1 MIPTPS
7 DARPPGAERE
17 WVELHHD
24 ILACTRCA
32 DAGHIPFALPMF
44 QGLPGQR
51 LMLVG
56 QAPGE
61 RELGPRKPFAG
72 RSGAELARWAVR
84 AGFRDDD
91 HFRSLTYITSV
102 TKCFPGKARTG
113 GGDRRPS
120 GAEVLACRTW
130 LEGQL
135 ALQRPRLLL
144 LVGGLAH
151 GAFAVTA
158 GTPLEALIGSV
169 FDASGRDHGSSILGG
184 EGVPPDVSLPFHLP
198 LPHPSGA
205 SRWLNLPAHRDQLAR
220 ALAVL
225 ERLWPQLV
233 RDGYL

>member
-7 DARPPGAERE
+7 DPRPLGANRE
-17 WVELHHD
+17 WIELHD
-24 ILACTRCA
+24 DMLACTRCA
-32 DAGHIPFALPMF
+32 DSGYIPFALPMF
-44 QGLPGQR
+44 QGVPGQR

-61 RELGPRKPFAG
+61 RELVPRKPFAG

-91 HFRSLTYITSV
+91 HFRRLTYITSV

-120 GAEVLACRTW
+120 GAEVVACRPW

-151 GAFAVTA
+151 DAFEVTA
-158 GTPLEALIGSV
+158 GTPLEALVGCV
-169 FDASGRDHGSSILGG
+169 FDATGSDHSGALLGG
-184 EGVPPDVSLPFHLP
+184 AGVPGGVELPFHLP

-205 SRWLNLPAHRDQLAR
+205 SRWLNLPAHRDQLER
-220 ALAVL
+220 ALRVL
-225 ERLWPQLV
+225 EILWPALLEQS
-233 RDGYL
+233 YL